1 MCLNRKSTGKVIAMK
16 NIQQLQ
22 DDGFSAARVGIFLG
36 FAVWNLGFP
45 PILISAFNPTD
56 P

>member
-22 DDGFSAARVGIFLG
+22 DDGFSGAGWHFFGIWCLEFG
-36 FAVWNLGFP
+36 
-45 PILISAFNPTD
+45 ISPYLDFCF
-56 P
+56 